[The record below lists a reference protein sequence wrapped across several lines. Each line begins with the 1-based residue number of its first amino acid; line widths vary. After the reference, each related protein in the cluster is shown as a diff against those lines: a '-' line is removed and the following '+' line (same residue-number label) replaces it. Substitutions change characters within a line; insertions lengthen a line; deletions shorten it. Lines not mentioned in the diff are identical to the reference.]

1 MPDPANAAALEER
14 KAEDDLGL
22 GGRSL
27 EEAMKDYE
35 RRIIAHAL
43 KETGGNIAAA
53 AERLSMNRTTL
64 NYKVK
69 KLGIVRRVISPDN

>member
-1 MPDPANAAALEER
+1 
-14 KAEDDLGL
+14 
-22 GGRSL
+22 
-27 EEAMKDYE
+27 MKDYE